1 MAECGKRVGAGVVT
15 WPCTV
20 EVVGG
25 QAHAGPCES
34 PDNPASVRKRAA
46 WARAQP
52 KPLVDVLGDPDEVLR
67 HQREGYAPSTPVA
80 PAVDYP
86 PPVPGSHRPPRSL
99 VAPTPWE
106 EKAADRG
113 GQPVPVHIPG
123 EPSTHDLLVT
133 EIEKR
138 KALGLSRY
146 GTILQAGNGRDA
158 LQDMLDELI
167 DACVY
172 LIQLKRERDIAA
184 KVRDELEALERG
196 G

>member
-1 MAECGKRVGAGVVT
+1 MECGKRVGAGVVT

-25 QAHAGPCES
+25 QPHAGPCES

-46 WARAQP
+46 WSREQP
-52 KPLVDVLGDPDEVLR
+52 KPLIDVLGDPDEVLR
-67 HQREGYAPSTPVA
+67 HQREGYAPSAPVV

-86 PPVPGSHRPPRSL
+86 PPVPGSHRLPEPF
-99 VAPTPWE
+99 
-106 EKAADRG
+106 EKTADRG
-113 GQPVPVHIPG
+113 GQPAPVHIPG
-123 EPSTHDLLVT
+123 EPSTHDLLVI

>member
-1 MAECGKRVGAGVVT
+1 MECGKRVGAGVVT
-15 WPCTV
+15 YPCTI

-25 QAHAGPCES
+25 QAHGGPCAS
-34 PDNPASVRKRAA
+34 PDNPASGRKRAA
-46 WARAQP
+46 WERTQP
-52 KPLVDVLGDPDEVLR
+52 RPLMEVLADPGEELR
-67 HQREGYAPSTPVA
+67 VQREGYAPG
-80 PAVDYP
+80 
-86 PPVPGSHRPPRSL
+86 PVPEPF
-99 VAPTPWE
+99 

-113 GQPVPVHIPG
+113 GQPTPTHIPG
-123 EPSTHDLLVT
+123 EPSTHDLLMA

-172 LIQLKRERDIAA
+172 LIQLKRERDLRA
-184 KVRDELEALERG
+184 KVLDELEAADRG